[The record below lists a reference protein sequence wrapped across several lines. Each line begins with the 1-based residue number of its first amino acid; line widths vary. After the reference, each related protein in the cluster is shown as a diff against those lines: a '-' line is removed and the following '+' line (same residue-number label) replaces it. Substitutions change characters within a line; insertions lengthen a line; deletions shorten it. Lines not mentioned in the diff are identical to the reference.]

1 MTTAFPLRAQGQAED
16 LLETARLYKRELLAR
31 MGSAAGSLL
40 GLGFGAKSADGAVT
54 AGPAI
59 RVYVRSKR
67 PLFELSEAE
76 AIPSWVNGMPTD
88 VIALGDLAA
97 QVRPTLCGVSI
108 GHPAV
113 TAGTLGCL
121 LRRYKPGDEPTYILS
136 NNHVLANCN
145 DAALEDPILEPALMD
160 GGDPEKPIGKLADFE
175 PLRFDGSANLFDA
188 AIARVLVPGEVDPR
202 ILEIGAVAFPVMPP
216 ALYQAVRK
224 RGRTTLHTL
233 GAILDIS
240 ADVRVR
246 YDTRF
251 AFFEDQIAIS
261 GVGGTFSDGGDSGA
275 LIVDAVTRR
284 PVALLFGGGIDV
296 TFASPIQPVL
306 DRFGVEIL

>member
-1 MTTAFPLRAQGQAED
+1 MTTAFPLRARGQTENP
-16 LLETARLYKRELLAR
+16 LETAHLYKRELLAR
-31 MGSAAGSLL
+31 MGPAAGSLL
-40 GLGFGAKSADGAVT
+40 GVGFGAKSAGGT
-54 AGPAI
+54 ILAGPAI

-67 PLFELSEAE
+67 PLLDLSEAE
-76 AIPSWVNGMPTD
+76 MIPSWVNGMPTD
-88 VIALGDLAA
+88 VIGVGELAA

-121 LRRYKPGDEPTYILS
+121 VRRCKPGDEPTYILS
-136 NNHVLANCN
+136 NNHVLASCN
-145 DAALEDPILEPALMD
+145 DAVLEDPILEPALMD
-160 GGDPEKPIGKLADFE
+160 GGDPERPIGKLADFE
-175 PLRFDGSANLFDA
+175 PLRFNGTANLFDA
-188 AIARVLVPGEVDPR
+188 AIARVLVPEDVDPR
-202 ILEIGAVAFPVMPP
+202 ILEIGAVASPVMPP
-216 ALYQAVRK
+216 ALYQSVRK

-246 YDTRF
+246 YGTRF

-261 GVGGTFSDGGDSGA
+261 GVGGSFSDSGDSGA
-275 LIVDAVTRR
+275 LIVDAVTRQ
-284 PVALLFGGGIDV
+284 PVALLFSGGIDV